1 MFKTFGF
8 QIKALFNAA
17 SLFTGGYAGF
27 LGVFSNTST
36 TFQDAAG
43 TTPCDDVGEALG
55 LYNNTV
61 NALPDLTQATSSAK
75 PVRGRCPQG
84 GVRNRLLDTDVLAT
98 QNVTTPAA
106 QMTISHTGTGTLT
119 LTGTS
124 TAGPLVGAGSLTFTP
139 TAGTLTITVT
149 GSATLAQLETGAVR
163 TAYQRVGTTRADVTE
178 AGKPSIPI
186 PYYGGDDFLTFGV
199 QSFGTASLFADATQ
213 RWSAGGAFST
223 LSATVQSLL
232 AKRGTGAALR
242 QFAVAL
248 NSDGTLALQIRNSVA
263 NPTYSSGPA
272 TYNDGALH
280 TWLLVWDGSAL
291 YLYVDNNAGVLITGL
306 GSAAEEAQNIITG
319 AVNEASPANFYSG
332 FSDAFMIDRA
342 LTAAE
347 ISGWRAASN
356 AYYRGI

>member
-8 QIKALFNAA
+8 QVKPLFNAA
-17 SLFTGGYAGF
+17 RLFMGGYAGF

-43 TTPCDDVGEALG
+43 TTPCDEVGEALG

-119 LTGTS
+119 LSGTS
-124 TAGPLVGAGSLTFTP
+124 TAGPLVGPGSLTFTP

-163 TAYQRVGTTRADVTE
+163 SNYQRVGTTRADVTE

-186 PYYGGDDFLTFGV
+186 PYFGGDDFLTFGV
-199 QSFGTASLFADATQ
+199 QSFGTASLFATAGQ
-213 RWSAGGAFST
+213 QWSAGGVFST
-223 LSATVQSLL
+223 FTSGNLTLFGKCGGTENLRTLQVRLIPTGEVSVVA
-232 AKRGTGAALR
+232 RG
-242 QFAVAL
+242 
-248 NSDGTLALQIRNSVA
+248 SVTSPA
-263 NPTYSSGPA
+263 PTYL
-272 TYNDGALH
+272 DGGLH
-280 TWLLVWDGSAL
+280 TWLIVWDGASL
-291 YLYVDNNAGVLITGL
+291 TLYVDSLAGQAVAVG
-306 GSAAEEAQNIITG
+306 AAAQETVDIAVG
-319 AVNEASPANFYSG
+319 ARTPAAPGAFMTG
-332 FSDAFMIDRA
+332 FSDATPMIDRA
-342 LTAAE
+342 LSATE
-347 ISGWRAASN
+347 IAQWRAQANS
-356 AYYRGI
+356 YYRGV

>member
-8 QIKALFNAA
+8 QVKPLFNAA
-17 SLFTGGYAGF
+17 RLFMGGYAGF

-84 GVRNRLLDTDVLAT
+84 GVRNRLLDTDALAT
-98 QNVTTPAA
+98 QNVTTPAV

-178 AGKPSIPI
+178 AGKSSIPI

-199 QSFGTASLFADATQ
+199 QSFGTASLFADGTQ

-223 LSATVQSLL
+223 FTSSNLTLFGKCGGTESLRTL
-232 AKRGTGAALR
+232 QVRLIPTGEFSVVARGTVTSPSLMY
-242 QFAVAL
+242 L
-248 NSDGTLALQIRNSVA
+248 DG
-263 NPTYSSGPA
+263 G
-272 TYNDGALH
+272 LH
-280 TWLLVWDGSAL
+280 TWLLVWDGATL
-291 YLYVDNNAGVLITGL
+291 VAYVDALPGQAIAVGVAAQEALDIAVGARTPAAAGAFMV
-306 GSAAEEAQNIITG
+306 
-319 AVNEASPANFYSG
+319 G
-332 FSDAFMIDRA
+332 FNDATTMIDRA
-342 LTAAE
+342 LTATE
-347 ISGWRAASN
+347 IANWRAQANS
-356 AYYRGI
+356 YYRGV